1 MEQSGQVDGPYKINA
16 VPLKRHI
23 ITQWNRRGMV
33 VGTLCK
39 KRQRKGSVWREPRV
53 AENICI

>member
-1 MEQSGQVDGPYKINA
+1 VDGPYKINV

-23 ITQWNRRGMV
+23 ITQWNRRAMV
-33 VGTLCK
+33 VVTLCK